1 MRWSHGWDGQ
11 SIRIRRSATIN
22 TFPEI
27 PMRVLFA
34 TPMAVL
40 MATAGLILGASGPA
54 AAMNI
59 SLDGGCTASGASVDG
74 AGNVSITVSCP
85 TTTPPTTGVPTG
97 CKLYTTKSTATVG
110 ESYNIYGKCT
120 GGDAPITFTLSGT
133 DMQSTPT
140 LTQNAQGA
148 NSELYA
154 TSGSAA
160 KTYTYTATASNAAS
174 IAAGTTVNATGVSVA
189 VSSVT
194 QPPSGTIAAACSAA
208 GYANPRVIQMDWNNQ
223 SRLYTKDVGGFGAN
237 DVLVVALTVPASAT
251 PTPAAGAKSVLYGS
265 EWIDLPVSRT
275 GYLSRSPCDFS
286 MSFGKNTWTES
297 IGPRQ
302 YFTIGTTRVYS
313 NTPAVAPGATVYW
326 NIKNTYPE
334 QCLGSCNFFTAFT
347 PGTM

>member
-1 MRWSHGWDGQ
+1 MMLSCDADMGWRDSR
-11 SIRIRRSATIN
+11 SIRIKRSATIN

-34 TPMAVL
+34 PPMAALV
-40 MATAGLILGASGPA
+40 ATAGLILGASGPA

-74 AGNVSITVSCP
+74 SGNVNITVSCP
-85 TTTPPTTGVPTG
+85 TTTPPTTPGVPTG
-97 CKLYTTKSTATVG
+97 CQLIASRTTATVNDSFTIKG
-110 ESYNIYGKCT
+110 QCT
-120 GGDAPITFTLSGT
+120 GGDLPIQFALSGT
-133 DMQSTPT
+133 DVPAGQKLNQTSTGVDSYYSSS
-140 LTQNAQGA
+140 L
-148 NSELYA
+148 
-154 TSGSAA
+154 AA
-160 KTYTYTATASNAAS
+160 KTYTYTATASNTAGSAS
-174 IAAGTTVNATGVSVA
+174 VTGVSIV

-194 QPPSGTIAAACSAA
+194 TPPPSGSIAAACSAA
-208 GYANPRVIQMDWNNQ
+208 GYPNPRVIQMDWNNQ
-223 SRLYTKDVGGFGAN
+223 SRLYTKDVGGFGGN

-251 PTPAAGAKSVLYGS
+251 PTPANGAKSVLYGS

-275 GYLSRSPCDFS
+275 GYLSKSPCDFS

-302 YFTIGTTRVYS
+302 YFTVGTTRIYS
-313 NTPAVAPGATVYW
+313 NTPAVAPGGTVYW

-347 PGTM
+347 PGTI